1 MRAREYKALLSMK
14 KWFTPAKVEEL
25 AQTSPFRKLG
35 YINEWYGTAEKVVQD
50 TDKILAEIN
59 VPDPNKVLDSV
70 PEPNKVLH
78 SDDHQ
83 TVE

>member
-1 MRAREYKALLSMK
+1 VVR
-14 KWFTPAKVEEL
+14 
-25 AQTSPFRKLG
+25 
-35 YINEWYGTAEKVVQD
+35 TAEKVVPD
-50 TDKILAEIN
+50 PDKILAKIN
-59 VPDPNKVLDSV
+59 VPDPNEVLDSV